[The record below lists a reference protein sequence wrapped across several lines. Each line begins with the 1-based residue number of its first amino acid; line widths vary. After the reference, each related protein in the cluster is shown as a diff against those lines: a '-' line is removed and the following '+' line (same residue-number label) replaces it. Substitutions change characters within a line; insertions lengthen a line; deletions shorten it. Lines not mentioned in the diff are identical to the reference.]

1 MSNHST
7 AMLSRLF
14 YLTLSATTLL
24 FCLTYSRNSTASIPI
39 QNLPKHELETASL
52 YHQANSSLKSNQF
65 LISRSIRIFKNT
77 EQLTRELNVL
87 QEDLAA
93 RQKAND
99 RIGIAQ
105 TLNKIGEI
113 YVLFGNYNQALDVHQ
128 QALAI
133 YQELRNPQGEANTLG
148 YLGNVYFNAGQYKQV
163 EDLFRQK
170 LNNLRKIGDRAGEKL
185 IMEVMSRYLL
195 DEWGFK
201 AGQGIF
207 ISLALH
213 KRLGEGKLSWQEQL
227 EITELNLFINR
238 ETGDLNREIDT
249 LHGMG
254 WIYRNLGHYSR
265 ALDFYQQAIEITKK
279 QGKPFHQAFLLVEL
293 GILYTDLA
301 QYDRALSFLQES
313 LALKASLSENEK
325 DFIGHF
331 IFNKLGLVYSKLGQ
345 YERALVFFE
354 QALAKPGF
362 DLPNILNN
370 IGSTYFQMGDY
381 TKALESY
388 QKALGGR
395 LVGEPGMNGF
405 ILNQIGLVKTKIGNY
420 PEALE
425 DYQKALS
432 LFQQIGDRPGEGL
445 TLSNMGETLLKQGSF
460 PEATEKLLGAIKILE
475 SLRSELSDA
484 NKVSIFETQLRTY
497 SVLQQ
502 ALIKQN
508 KIESALEIAERGRA
522 RAFVELLAKRLS
534 SDLSNEININPL
546 TIAEIKQ
553 IAKEREATLVEYSI
567 ITDDVKIQGQP
578 KEGESD
584 LYIWVIKPTG
594 EVLFR
599 QVDIKPLWQ
608 QQKISFSDLIFS
620 SRDSLGVRGRGIAVA
635 ARIERASSIAKLQ
648 QLQQLHQLLIEPIAD
663 LLPTDPNAR
672 IIFMPQG
679 ELFLVPF
686 AALQDASGKYLIEK
700 HTILTAPAI
709 QVLDLTSQQRKRL
722 SRENLTLAD
731 KEALIVGNPT
741 MPKVAVEIGQSA
753 ERLPSLPGAEREAKA
768 IAQLLG
774 TKALIGNQATKAS
787 VLQQISQ
794 ARLIHLAT
802 HGLLDDFLG
811 QGIPGAIALAPSSD
825 DNGLLTASEILDLK
839 LNAELVV
846 LSACDT
852 GRGKITGDGVIGL
865 SRSLISAGVPSAIVS
880 LWAVPDAPTAS
891 LMTEFYQ
898 NLQKH
903 PDKASALRQAML
915 TTMQQHPNPRD
926 WAAFTLIG
934 EAE

>member
-1 MSNHST
+1 M
-7 AMLSRLF
+7 
-14 YLTLSATTLL
+14 
-24 FCLTYSRNSTASIPI
+24 
-39 QNLPKHELETASL
+39 
-52 YHQANSSLKSNQF
+52 
-65 LISRSIRIFKNT
+65 
-77 EQLTRELNVL
+77 NVL

-93 RQKAND
+93 RQKAGE

-185 IMEVMSRYLL
+185 IVEVMSRYLAN
-195 DEWGFK
+195 EWGFK

-238 ETGDLNREIDT
+238 ETEDLNREIDT

-265 ALDFYQQAIEITKK
+265 ALDFYQQAIEIAKK
-279 QGKPFHQAFLLVEL
+279 QGKPFSQAFLLVEL

-313 LALKASLSENEK
+313 LTLKASLSENEK

-370 IGSTYFQMGDY
+370 IGSTYFKMGDY
-381 TKALESY
+381 PKALESY

-460 PEATEKLLGAIKILE
+460 TEATEKLLAAIKILE

-484 NKVSIFETQLRTY
+484 NKVSIFETQFRTY

-534 SDLSNEININPL
+534 SNLNEEIKINPL
-546 TIAEIKQ
+546 TIEQIKQ
-553 IAKEREATLVEYSI
+553 IAKERKATLVEYSI
-567 ITDDVKIQGQP
+567 ITDDVQVTGQP
-578 KEGESD
+578 KERESE
-584 LYIWVIKPTG
+584 LYIWVVKPTG

-599 QVDIKPLWQ
+599 QVDIKSLWQ
-608 QQKISFSDLIFS
+608 QQKISFTDLIFS
-620 SRDSLGVRGRGIAVA
+620 SRDSIGVRGRGIAVA
-635 ARIERASSIAKLQ
+635 ARVESGRSIAKF
-648 QLQQLHQLLIEPIAD
+648 QQLHQLLIEPIAD

-672 IIFMPQG
+672 IVFMPQG

-722 SRENLTLAD
+722 SRESLSLGG

-741 MPKVAVEIGQSA
+741 MPSVATEVGQSA

-774 TKALIGNQATKAS
+774 TKALTGNQATKAS
-787 VLQQISQ
+787 ILGQISQ

-811 QGIPGAIALAPSSD
+811 QGIPGAIALAPSGD

-865 SRSLISAGVPSAIVS
+865 SRSLILAGVPSAIVS

-898 NLQKH
+898 NLQKQ
-903 PDKASALRQAML
+903 PDKAFALRQAML